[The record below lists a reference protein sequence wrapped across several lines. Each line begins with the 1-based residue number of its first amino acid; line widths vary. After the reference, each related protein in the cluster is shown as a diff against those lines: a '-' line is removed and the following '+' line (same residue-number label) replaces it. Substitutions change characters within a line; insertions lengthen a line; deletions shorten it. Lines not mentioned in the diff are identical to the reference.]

1 MPPTK
6 VANQPVN
13 PRLKIV
19 VVVVVKPHGGRVH
32 PLDQLG
38 TVIQVAVINMDVM
51 VECEV
56 FPF

>member
-38 TVIQVAVINMDVM
+38 TMVQVPVIKPDVM
-51 VECEV
+51 VECEILAV
-56 FPF
+56 